1 MMGQSYALFVPF
13 NCVGDS
19 FRSSSMSS
27 TSTAHQL
34 LWLKTLKEPFLSF
47 ILCWIVSQLV
57 KASLTGLRA
66 SLGVAEIKFIRK
78 QDKIMDTSIYR
89 GTPLR
94 PTSLMG
100 KPLPPLEDF

>member
-1 MMGQSYALFVPF
+1 M
-13 NCVGDS
+13 
-19 FRSSSMSS
+19 
-27 TSTAHQL
+27 
-34 LWLKTLKEPFLSF
+34 
-47 ILCWIVSQLV
+47 

-66 SLGVAEIKFIRK
+66 SLGAAEIRLNRK

-100 KPLPPLEDF
+100 KPLPPLGGFSIAVLILLRESPYNLGESLHFTELSVRP